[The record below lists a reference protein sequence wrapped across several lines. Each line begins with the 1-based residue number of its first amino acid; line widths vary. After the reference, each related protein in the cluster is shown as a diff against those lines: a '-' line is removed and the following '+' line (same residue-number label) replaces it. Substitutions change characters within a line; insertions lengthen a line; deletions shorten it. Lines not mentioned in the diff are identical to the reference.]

1 MLAMTAAPANLTA
14 DEAAAEF
21 RRLYPEC
28 AAAIGYANAVLQTDG
43 GDSDSFREADRRAAA
58 LWQRLREV
66 QGLMVKRW
74 LA

>member
-1 MLAMTAAPANLTA
+1 MTASQANLTA
-14 DEAAAEF
+14 EEAAAEF
-21 RRLYPEC
+21 VRLYPEC
-28 AAAIGYANAVLQTDG
+28 AVAIGYANAILQTDG
-43 GDSDSFREADRRAAA
+43 QDSESFRDADRRAAA